1 MQDSLWGPAAEHV
14 LSRTGPY
21 TGVQEAIRCVCPSFP
36 PHTCNTARTTLLL
49 SQDAFIEKTPP
60 QGVAYP
66 VPSQSSPAAGAEQ
79 HLEVRVLKVLC
90 WEVYS
95 WKTLD
100 PVMLESRAA
109 EPAPG
114 SVTSHRAEHG
124 GKSSSQGT
132 RHGLCG
138 SRAPCVTLHP
148 LPLAREHRW
157 PRPHPRTQH
166 ASHQS
171 SQAGC
176 IMHAVHAHSE
186 P

>member
-1 MQDSLWGPAAEHV
+1 MALEDLPQSMC
-14 LSRTGPY
+14 Y
-21 TGVQEAIRCVCPSFP
+21 QEQGHTHKCKKRLYACAPLPS
-36 PHTCNTARTTLLL
+36 HTCSTTGTTLLL

-132 RHGLCG
+132 WHGLCG
-138 SRAPCVTLHP
+138 SGAPRVTLHP
-148 LPLAREHRW
+148 LPLAREHGWARPQ
-157 PRPHPRTQH
+157 PRIQH
-166 ASHQS
+166 ASPQS

-176 IMHAVHAHSE
+176 IMHAVHAQ
-186 P
+186 